1 MKHNYIDGKGV
12 YHNELNL
19 TLAQIYDSGVEFGHN
34 VAKEEFVKKLEK
46 IKDEILNLGFT
57 GWADKPKLDREEV
70 LMILDKHISELSGDN
85 KQSRCNT
92 CQNNTDELSGECY
105 ECVKGIEDWY
115 EPISELKGEQDNE

>member
-1 MKHNYIDGKGV
+1 MKKLIIEIDESC
-12 YHNELNL
+12 YENAINDTEWD
-19 TLAQIYDSGVEFGHN
+19 TLSLGIYL
-34 VAKEEFVKKLEK
+34 KEKVKEGTPLSEELEK

-85 KQSRCNT
+85 KQIRCNN

-115 EPISELKGEQDNE
+115 EPISELKGENK